1 MLITQLV
8 KVYIDVCIHRIKHDY
23 INKRC
28 NRGNHK
34 IEIDISAVEYGEKS
48 NMMGK
53 Y

>member
-23 INKRC
+23 INERC
-28 NRGNHK
+28 HRGNHK
-34 IEIDISAVEYGEKS
+34 IEIDISAVHYGEKS
-48 NMMGK
+48 NKMGN